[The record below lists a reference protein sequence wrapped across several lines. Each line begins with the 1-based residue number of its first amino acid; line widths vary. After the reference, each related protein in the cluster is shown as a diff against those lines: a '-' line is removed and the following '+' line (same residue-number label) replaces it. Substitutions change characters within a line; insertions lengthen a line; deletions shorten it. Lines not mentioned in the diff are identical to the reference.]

1 MINKNLQKVTSDHLR
16 RKAYLYV
23 RQSTLKQVIENTES
37 TKRQY
42 AIRDRAI
49 ALGWPLEQID
59 VIDSDLGQSGAKA
72 EDREGFK
79 KLVTEVGMGNAGI
92 VIGLE
97 VSRLA
102 RNNLDWHRL
111 LEICALTNTLI
122 LDEDGLYDPGHFND
136 RLLLGLKGTMSEAEL
151 HVLKGRL
158 HGGILAK
165 AERGELRVPLP
176 VGFIYNAANKV
187 TIDPDK
193 QVQKSIHLFFDTFN
207 RVGSASGTVK
217 YFRRNGFKFPRKLLK
232 GPNKGEVVW
241 GDLVFSRA
249 LAILHNP
256 RYAGAFFYGRTRIAK
271 FFDGKTKYK
280 KLPRDQWH
288 VLLKDKHEGYICWD
302 KHEENLRRLQDNAQ
316 ANGTERKK
324 SPPREGP
331 ALLQGI
337 VMCGVCGSRMTVR
350 YHTRA
355 GKRKPDYRCQ
365 KQGISAGGE
374 RFCQNIAGGIV
385 DDAIGKLLIESVSP
399 MALEVALNV
408 QKELNARLKEADQL
422 RKQNVK
428 RARYEA
434 DLSRRRYMQVDPANR
449 LVADSLEAD
458 WNDKLRILTEVQQEY
473 ERQRKSDRMIFNS
486 KERSRILTLAA
497 DFPNLW
503 RNPKT
508 LDREKKRMV
517 RLVLEDVTLIKDSGI
532 TVHVRFKGGIIRTLN
547 LPAPKNGWQLRMTSK
562 AVVSKIDHLLDQHTD
577 NEVANILNNIGM
589 VSGSGQPFKARTV
602 FNIRRSYGLKS
613 HYGRLRDQGL
623 FTLNEIVEKLKVSKR
638 TVKKWSDNKKL
649 TSYKCN
655 DKNERVY
662 EWPGK
667 KLINKFQVENREAS
681 QRRKVLLN
689 NCQTV

>member
-1 MINKNLQKVTSDHLR
+1 MVNQNLQKVTSDHLR

-49 ALGWPLEQID
+49 ALGWPIEQIK
-59 VIDSDLGQSGAKA
+59 VIDSDLGQSGAKSD
-72 EDREGFK
+72 DREGFK

-102 RNNLDWHRL
+102 RNNMDWHRL
-111 LEICALTNTLI
+111 LEICALSNTLI
-122 LDEDGLYDPGHFND
+122 LDEDGLYDPAHFND

-176 VGFIYNAANKV
+176 VGFIYDATDKV
-187 TIDPDK
+187 IIDPDK

-207 RVGSASGTVK
+207 QVGSASGTVK
-217 YFRRNGFKFPRKLLK
+217 YFRRNGLKFPRKLLK
-232 GPNKGEVVW
+232 GPNKGDVVW

-249 LAILHNP
+249 LAMLHNP
-256 RYAGAFFYGRTRIAK
+256 RYAGAFFYGRTRISK
-271 FFDGKTKYK
+271 LYDGKTKHK
-280 KLPRDQWH
+280 KFPRDQWH
-288 VLLKDKHEGYICWD
+288 VLLRDKHEGYICWD
-302 KHEENLRRLQDNAQ
+302 RHEENIRRLHENAQ
-316 ANGTERKK
+316 ANGADRKK
-324 SPPREGP
+324 GPPREGP

-337 VMCGVCGSRMTVR
+337 VICGICGSRMTIR
-350 YHTRA
+350 YHTRKA
-355 GKRKPDYRCQ
+355 KRIPEYRCQ

-374 RFCQNIAGGIV
+374 RFCQCIPGAIV
-385 DDAIGKLLIESVSP
+385 DDAIGKLLIESISP

-408 QKELNARLKEADQL
+408 QKELNARIEEADQL
-422 RKQNVK
+422 RRQQVE

-458 WNDKLRILTEVQQEY
+458 WNDKLRTLTEVQEEY
-473 ERQRKSDRMIFNS
+473 ERQRKSDRMIFDA
-486 KERSRILTLAA
+486 KERSRILALAT
-497 DFPNLW
+497 DFPKLW
-503 RNPKT
+503 QNPKT
-508 LDREKKRMV
+508 PDREKKRMV
-517 RLVLEDVTLIKDSGI
+517 RLVVEDVTLLKDSGI
-532 TVHVRFKGGIIRTLN
+532 TVHVRFKGGMIKTLN
-547 LPAPKNGWQLRMTSK
+547 LPAPKNGWQLRKTSK
-562 AVVSKIDHLLDQHTD
+562 AVVSQIDQLLGQHTD
-577 NEVANILNNIGM
+577 AEVANILNNSGM

-613 HYGRLRDQGL
+613 HYERLRDRGL
-623 FTLNEIVEKLKVSKR
+623 FTLNEIAKKLKVSKR
-638 TVKKWSDNKKL
+638 TVKKWGANQIL
-649 TSYKCN
+649 ISYKCN

-662 EWPGK
+662 EWPGNE
-667 KLINKFQVENREAS
+667 LINKLQVMNRGARS
-681 QRRKVLLN
+681 KIKLDY
-689 NCQTV
+689 CQTV